1 MPDTMMEAFPPA
13 APAQGHAAHGETN
26 PWAAASVS

>member
-1 MPDTMMEAFPPA
+1 MEAFPPVEGTP
-13 APAQGHAAHGETN
+13 PAGAEAN